1 MDASSSR
8 HNRKTVV
15 NGFSNTLLL
24 YFFDL
29 STSTILQNHQQR
41 ILFKTN
47 KKEIHVELTKKKRSQ
62 YICDDH
68 DGHKKVL
75 LLKNDTIY

>member
-1 MDASSSR
+1 MAFQ
-8 HNRKTVV
+8 TPCYYTFLIYLPV
-15 NGFSNTLLL
+15 
-24 YFFDL
+24 
-29 STSTILQNHQQR
+29 QNHQQR